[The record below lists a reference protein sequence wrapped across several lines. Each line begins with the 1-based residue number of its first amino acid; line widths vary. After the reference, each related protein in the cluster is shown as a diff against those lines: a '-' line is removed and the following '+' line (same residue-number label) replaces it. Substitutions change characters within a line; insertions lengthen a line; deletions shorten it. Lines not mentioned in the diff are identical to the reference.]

1 MSDTLKTNEDKSL
14 ANIPVNDFQPLFQD
28 DDEEMDAAPPKRR
41 GRIWLIVVSLLL
53 IVALIGGYLFYS
65 RQRADAA
72 KVQYTT
78 AAVTVGNISK
88 TVSASGPLQP
98 KAEYDMSFGAS
109 GQISE
114 IDVHVGQQV
123 TAGTV
128 LGKVTSPALDIAVQQ
143 AQIAVNNAQEN
154 YNTAV
159 TNGLAQT
166 TIDADNNTLQTAK
179 LQLQTA
185 QNNQAANTLKAPANA
200 IVASIND
207 IVGQN
212 VGASSSSGGSS
223 GGSGSGSASSG
234 NSTTTSS
241 TSSSAAFVLVDTSGF
256 TVTAAVNEADIAS
269 VQVNQPVRFTLT
281 GYPSQT
287 FRATV
292 TSVGIVGTTTSG
304 VVTYPVVLTVDMST
318 VGSAHLYAGMTAT
331 ANITTGQRIGVPLVN
346 NSAFTF
352 TTTALQAGVISRS
365 SLTQIGGS
373 TGRSSSQQSVSS
385 RRVVLVLRNNKLVPV
400 LVTVGLTN
408 GTYSEVVSGLNEND
422 QVVVS
427 ATGGAFSTLS
437 TSSSGTGSFRTGGFG
452 GGTGGFGG
460 GTGGTRSGGTG
471 GTGTGGTRSGSG
483 G

>member
-1 MSDTLKTNEDKSL
+1 MSDTLKTNENQSL
-14 ANIPVNDFQPLFQD
+14 ANVPVNDFQPLFQD
-28 DDEEMDAAPPKRR
+28 DEEETDIAPPKRR
-41 GRIWLIVVSLLL
+41 GRIWLIVVSLLI
-53 IVALIGGYLFYS
+53 IVALVVGGIFYS
-65 RQRADAA
+65 RQQANAA

-78 AAVTVGNISK
+78 VPVTVGNLSK

-98 KAEYDMSFGAS
+98 KAEYDMNFGAA

-123 TAGTV
+123 TKGQV
-128 LGKVTSPALDIAVQQ
+128 LGKVSSPALDIAVQQ
-143 AQIAVNNAQEN
+143 AQIAVNNTQEV

-159 TNGLAQT
+159 TNGLLQT

-200 IVASIND
+200 IVATIND
-207 IVGQN
+207 LVGQN
-212 VGASSSSGGSS
+212 VGASSSSGG
-223 GGSGSGSASSG
+223 GGSSS
-234 NSTTTSS
+234 STTSTTSS
-241 TSSSAAFVLVDTSGF
+241 TSSSVAFVLVDTSGF
-256 TVTAAVNEADIAS
+256 TVTAAINEADIAS

-304 VVTYPVVLTVDMST
+304 VVSYPAVLTVDMSSI
-318 VGSAHLYAGMTAT
+318 GNAHLYAGMTAT
-331 ANITTGQRIGVPLVN
+331 VNITTGQRIGVLLVS

-352 TTTALQAGVISRS
+352 TATALQAGVISRT

-373 TGRSSSQQSVSS
+373 AGRGSQQSTSS
-385 RRVVLVLRNNKLVPV
+385 RRVVLVMRNNKLVPV

-408 GTYSEVVSGLNEND
+408 GTYSEVVSGLNEGD
-422 QVVVS
+422 AVVVS
-427 ATGGAFSTLS
+427 ATGGKFSTLS
-437 TSSSGTGSFRTGGFG
+437 TSSGGAGTGSFFRTGGGGAGGAGGGGTRG
-452 GGTGGFGG
+452 GGTGGSGIGG
-460 GTGGTRSGGTG
+460 
-471 GTGTGGTRSGSG
+471 
-483 G
+483 

>member
-14 ANIPVNDFQPLFQD
+14 ANVPVNDFQPLFQD
-28 DDEEMDAAPPKRR
+28 DDEELDATPPKRR
-41 GRIWLIVVSLLL
+41 PRIWLIVISLLL
-53 IVALIGGYLFYS
+53 IVALIGGFLFYS

-78 AAVTVGNISK
+78 SAVTVGNVSR

-98 KAEYDMSFGAS
+98 KAEYDMNFGAA

-128 LGKVTSPALDIAVQQ
+128 LGKMSSPALDIAVQQ
-143 AQIAVNNAQEN
+143 AQIAVNNAQET

-159 TNGLAQT
+159 TNGLLQT
-166 TIDADNNTLQTAK
+166 TIDADNNALQTAK

-185 QNNQAANTLKAPANA
+185 QNNQSAETLKAPANA
-200 IVASIND
+200 TVATIND

-212 VGASSSSGGSS
+212 VGASNSSGGNSS
-223 GGSGSGSASSG
+223 GSSSS
-234 NSTTTSS
+234 STN
-241 TSSSAAFVLVDTSGF
+241 TSSSSSSSTAFVLVDTSGF
-256 TVTAAVNEADIAS
+256 TITTAVNEADIAS

-281 GYPSQT
+281 SYPAQT

-292 TSVGIVGTTTSG
+292 TNVGIVGTTTSG

-318 VGSAHLYAGMTAT
+318 VGNTHLYAGMTAT
-331 ANITTGQRIGVPLVN
+331 ANITTGQRIGVLLVN

-365 SLTQIGGS
+365 ALTQIGGS
-373 TGRSSSQQSVSS
+373 ARQGSSSSSQSASS
-385 RRVVLVLRNNKLVPV
+385 RRVVLVMRNNKLVPV

-408 GTYSEVVSGLNEND
+408 GTYSEVVSGLNEGD
-422 QVVVS
+422 AVVVS
-427 ATGGAFSTLS
+427 ATGGAFNTLS
-437 TSSSGTGSFRTGGFG
+437 TNSGGTGGLFRTGG

-460 GTGGTRSGGTG
+460 GGTRGGGTG
-471 GTGTGGTRSGSG
+471 GGGNGGTRSGSG

>member
-1 MSDTLKTNEDKSL
+1 MSDTLKTNENSSL
-14 ANIPVNDFQPLFQD
+14 ANIPVDDFQPLFH
-28 DDEEMDAAPPKRR
+28 DDEEETDIAPPKRR

-53 IVALIGGYLFYS
+53 IVALVAGGIFYS
-65 RQRADAA
+65 RQQANAA
-72 KVQYTT
+72 RVQYTT
-78 AAVTVGNISK
+78 VPVTIGNLSK

-98 KAEYDMSFGAS
+98 KAEYDMSFGTS

-123 TAGTV
+123 TVGQV
-128 LGKVTSPALDIAVQQ
+128 LGKVNSPALDIAVQQ
-143 AQIAVNNAQEN
+143 AQITVNNAQET

-166 TIDADNNTLQTAK
+166 TLDTDNNNLQTAK

-200 IVASIND
+200 IVATIND

-212 VGASSSSGGSS
+212 VGASSSSGA
-223 GGSGSGSASSG
+223 SGS
-234 NSTTTSS
+234 STTTSSS

-304 VVTYPVVLTVDMST
+304 VVTYPVVLTVDMSST
-318 VGSAHLYAGMTAT
+318 GSAHLYAGMTAT
-331 ANITTGQRIGVPLVN
+331 ANITTGQRIGVLLVS

-352 TTTALQAGVISRS
+352 TTTALQAGVISRN

-373 TGRSSSQQSVSS
+373 AGRGSQQSTSS
-385 RRVVLVLRNNKLVPV
+385 RRVVLLMRNNKLVPV

-408 GTYSEVVSGLNEND
+408 GTYSEVVSGLNEGD
-422 QVVVS
+422 AVVVS
-427 ATGGAFSTLS
+427 ATGGKFSTLS
-437 TSSSGTGSFRTGGFG
+437 TSSSGTGTGNFFRNSGGG
-452 GGTGGFGG
+452 GGTRG
-460 GTGGTRSGGTG
+460 GGTG
-471 GTGTGGTRSGSG
+471 GTGTGFG

>member
-1 MSDTLKTNEDKSL
+1 MSDTLKTNENSSL
-14 ANIPVNDFQPLFQD
+14 ANIPVDDFQPLFQD
-28 DDEEMDAAPPKRR
+28 DEEETDIAPPKRR

-53 IVALIGGYLFYS
+53 IVALVASGIFYS
-65 RQRADAA
+65 RQQANAA
-72 KVQYTT
+72 RVQYTT
-78 AAVTVGNISK
+78 VPVTIGNLSK

-98 KAEYDMSFGAS
+98 KAEYDMSFGTS

-123 TAGTV
+123 TAGQV
-128 LGKVTSPALDIAVQQ
+128 LGKVNSPALDIAVQQ
-143 AQIAVNNAQEN
+143 AQITVNNAQET

-166 TIDADNNTLQTAK
+166 TLDTDNNNLQTAK

-200 IVASIND
+200 IVATIND

-212 VGASSSSGGSS
+212 VGASSS
-223 GGSGSGSASSG
+223 GGSGS
-234 NSTTTSS
+234 STTTSSS

-304 VVTYPVVLTVDMST
+304 VVTYPVVLTVDMSST
-318 VGSAHLYAGMTAT
+318 GSAHLYAGMTAT
-331 ANITTGQRIGVPLVN
+331 TNITTGQRIGVLLVS

-352 TTTALQAGVISRS
+352 TTTALQAGVISRN

-373 TGRSSSQQSVSS
+373 AGRGSQQSTSS
-385 RRVVLVLRNNKLVPV
+385 RRVVLLMRNNKLVPV

-408 GTYSEVVSGLNEND
+408 GTYSEVVSGLNEGD
-422 QVVVS
+422 AVVVS
-427 ATGGAFSTLS
+427 ATGGKFSTLS
-437 TSSSGTGSFRTGGFG
+437 TSSSGTGTGSFFRNSGGG
-452 GGTGGFGG
+452 GGTRG
-460 GTGGTRSGGTG
+460 GGTG
-471 GTGTGGTRSGSG
+471 GTGTGFG

>member
-1 MSDTLKTNEDKSL
+1 MSDTLKTNENSSL
-14 ANIPVNDFQPLFQD
+14 ANIPVDDFQPLFQD
-28 DDEEMDAAPPKRR
+28 DEEETDIAPPKRR

-53 IVALIGGYLFYS
+53 IVALVAGGIFYS
-65 RQRADAA
+65 RQQANAA
-72 KVQYTT
+72 RVQYTT
-78 AAVTVGNISK
+78 VPVTIGNLSK

-98 KAEYDMSFGAS
+98 KAEYDMSFGTS

-123 TAGTV
+123 TAGQV
-128 LGKVTSPALDIAVQQ
+128 LGKVNSPALDIAVQQ
-143 AQIAVNNAQEN
+143 AQITVNNAQET

-166 TIDADNNTLQTAK
+166 TLDTDNNNLQTAK

-200 IVASIND
+200 IVATIND

-212 VGASSSSGGSS
+212 VGASSSSGGS
-223 GGSGSGSASSG
+223 GS
-234 NSTTTSS
+234 STTTSSS

-304 VVTYPVVLTVDMST
+304 VVTYPVVLTVDMSST
-318 VGSAHLYAGMTAT
+318 GSAHLYAGMTAT
-331 ANITTGQRIGVPLVN
+331 TNITTGQRIGVLLVS

-352 TTTALQAGVISRS
+352 TTTALQAGVISRN

-373 TGRSSSQQSVSS
+373 AGRGSQQSTSS
-385 RRVVLVLRNNKLVPV
+385 RRVVLLMRNNKLVPV

-408 GTYSEVVSGLNEND
+408 GTYSEVVSGLNEGD
-422 QVVVS
+422 AVVVS
-427 ATGGAFSTLS
+427 ATGGKFSTLS
-437 TSSSGTGSFRTGGFG
+437 TSSSGTGTGSFFRNSGGG
-452 GGTGGFGG
+452 GGTRG
-460 GTGGTRSGGTG
+460 GGTG
-471 GTGTGGTRSGSG
+471 GTGTGFG